1 MTGLLNKRVSLTQWR
16 NGLFCSEGIKTLLLK
31 KRAVSSNSERKRL
44 LDSFM
49 LLLLCCLPFSNNCQ
63 SLWLLLFYY
72 LHELLRL
79 LMLFITVTCFTLC
92 SIKPWCAAAVELV
105 HSVCAGP
112 VVFTGMT
119 CTIIDICFKG
129 KRRKLI
135 TKSDRTCHNDN
146 KTNYS
151 NIKTIYV

>member
-1 MTGLLNKRVSLTQWR
+1 M
-16 NGLFCSEGIKTLLLK
+16 K
-31 KRAVSSNSERKRL
+31 KRAVSSNSKKKRL
-44 LDSFM
+44 LDSCM
-49 LLLLCCLPFSNNCQ
+49 LFLLCCLPFSSNCQ

-72 LHELLRL
+72 LPEILRL

-92 SIKPWCAAAVELV
+92 SIKSWCAAAVEFV

-135 TKSDRTCHNDN
+135 TNSDRTCHNNN

-151 NIKTIYV
+151 IIKTMFKVKSTTQQPT